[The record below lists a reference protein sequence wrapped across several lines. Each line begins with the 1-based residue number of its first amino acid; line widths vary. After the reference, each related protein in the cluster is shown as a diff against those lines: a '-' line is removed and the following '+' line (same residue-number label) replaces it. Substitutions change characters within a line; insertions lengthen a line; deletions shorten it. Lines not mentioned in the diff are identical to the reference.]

1 MSEPNY
7 IHAIRFVK
15 KSDRV
20 RQFLI
25 PLRQL
30 IDPQVLVMG
39 VKINLIKIGNRGLYL
54 RTANHS
60 ADRWKSSL
68 SIIDVDTLC
77 DRIGNGWKMNTE
89 DRLG

>member
-39 VKINLIKIGNRGLYL
+39 GKINLDKNRKSWFIL
-54 RTANHS
+54 THS
-60 ADRWKSSL
+60 QPL
-68 SIIDVDTLC
+68 SRPLEKLAF
-77 DRIGNGWKMNTE
+77 NY
-89 DRLG
+89 

>member
-39 VKINLIKIGNRGLYL
+39 GKINLDKNRKSWFIL
-54 RTANHS
+54 THS
-60 ADRWKSSL
+60 QPL
-68 SIIDVDTLC
+68 SRPLGKARFQLLMSIPCV
-77 DRIGNGWKMNTE
+77 TE
-89 DRLG
+89 SGMAGK